1 MNMNQTTSPALSQV
15 ETAIRVPAGN
25 FAKYNYYSV
34 FDIVRQTR
42 KQFINANMSWP
53 CSREGKA
60 RDLAMG
66 QAQYIRCLF
75 RENQLTRR
83 VRGAM
88 QQTPDNGT
96 NLSSSAVGGIQG
108 QAERRPDL
116 ATLMVDNDAI
126 NQQIPTLQL
135 VNDIL
140 ENNIA
145 TSLPSEQSV
154 DETLAQ
160 TRYPTLLP
168 YHFPHD
174 QVELSLLNT
183 NVSLEDIISESSTDW
198 PWFLSNLLTGDNSN
212 YAMELASRLSP
223 EQQTLPTEPDNSTT
237 TDLTS
242 FYQTNLGLKTAD
254 YTPFE
259 ALNTSARQLAITVPQ
274 VEQLIAGTLRA
285 SRQFSF
291 PRYQSSE

>member
-15 ETAIRVPAGN
+15 ETAIRGPAGN

-53 CSREGKA
+53 GSRGGKA

-66 QAQYIRCLF
+66 QAPYIRCLF

-83 VRGAM
+83 VRGAL
-88 QQTPDNGT
+88 QQILDNGT

-116 ATLMVDNDAI
+116 ATLMVDHDAI

-183 NVSLEDIISESSTDW
+183 DVSLEDIISESSTDW
-198 PWFLSNLLTGDNSN
+198 PWFLSNSLTGDNSN

-259 ALNTSARQLAITVPQ
+259 ALNTFARQLAITVPQ

>member
-53 CSREGKA
+53 GSRGGKTW
-60 RDLAMG
+60 DLAMG
-66 QAQYIRCLF
+66 QAQYIRCMF

-83 VRGAM
+83 VRGTL

-116 ATLMVDNDAI
+116 ATLMVVNDAI
-126 NQQIPTLQL
+126 NQQIP
-135 VNDIL
+135 
-140 ENNIA
+140 
-145 TSLPSEQSV
+145 P
-154 DETLAQ
+154 
-160 TRYPTLLP
+160 LLP

-183 NVSLEDIISESSTDW
+183 DVSLEDIISESSIDW
-198 PWFLSNLLTGDNSN
+198 PWFLSNSLTGDNSN

-223 EQQTLPTEPDNSTT
+223 EQQTLPTEPDNSTA

-259 ALNTSARQLAITVPQ
+259 ALNTFARQLAITVPPG
-274 VEQLIAGTLRA
+274 GTVDCGYSA
-285 SRQFSF
+285 CQ
-291 PRYQSSE
+291 PAV

>member
-1 MNMNQTTSPALSQV
+1 
-15 ETAIRVPAGN
+15 
-25 FAKYNYYSV
+25 
-34 FDIVRQTR
+34 QTR

-53 CSREGKA
+53 GSRGGKTW
-60 RDLAMG
+60 DLAMG
-66 QAQYIRCLF
+66 QAQYIRCMF

-83 VRGAM
+83 VRGTL

-116 ATLMVDNDAI
+116 ATLMVVNDAI
-126 NQQIPTLQL
+126 NQQI
-135 VNDIL
+135 
-140 ENNIA
+140 
-145 TSLPSEQSV
+145 
-154 DETLAQ
+154 
-160 TRYPTLLP
+160 PTLLP

-183 NVSLEDIISESSTDW
+183 DVSLEDIISESSIDW
-198 PWFLSNLLTGDNSN
+198 PWFLSNSLTGDNSN

-223 EQQTLPTEPDNSTT
+223 EQQTLPTEPDNSTA

-259 ALNTSARQLAITVPQ
+259 ALNTFARQLAITVPPG
-274 VEQLIAGTLRA
+274 GTVDCGYSA
-285 SRQFSF
+285 CQ
-291 PRYQSSE
+291 PAV

>member
-53 CSREGKA
+53 GSR
-60 RDLAMG
+60 
-66 QAQYIRCLF
+66 
-75 RENQLTRR
+75 
-83 VRGAM
+83 
-88 QQTPDNGT
+88 
-96 NLSSSAVGGIQG
+96 GG
-108 QAERRPDL
+108 
-116 ATLMVDNDAI
+116 
-126 NQQIPTLQL
+126 
-135 VNDIL
+135 
-140 ENNIA
+140 IA

-168 YHFPHD
+168 YHFPYD

-183 NVSLEDIISESSTDW
+183 DVSLEDIISESSIDW
-198 PWFLSNLLTGDNSN
+198 PWFLSNSLTGDNSN

-259 ALNTSARQLAITVPQ
+259 ALNTFARQLTITVPPG
-274 VEQLIAGTLRA
+274 GTVDCGYSA
-285 SRQFSF
+285 CQ
-291 PRYQSSE
+291 PAV